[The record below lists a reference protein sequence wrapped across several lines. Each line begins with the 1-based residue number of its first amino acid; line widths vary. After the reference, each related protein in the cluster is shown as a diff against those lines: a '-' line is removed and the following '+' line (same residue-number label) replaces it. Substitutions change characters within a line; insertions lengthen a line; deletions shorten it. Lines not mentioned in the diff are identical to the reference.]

1 MTEKMNIVDVSLNK
15 IDRADQ
21 KFLYSCGNENE
32 TLIQSIKA
40 VGILQPLQLQLKS
53 DGKYRI
59 IRGFRR
65 FDAAVK
71 LALPEVPATIVDSS
85 ENDFDLYVKSI
96 HANTSQRN
104 LNAMEQ
110 ATIIDQLLQQFD
122 VKEAEIITTY
132 LPLLG
137 LGANPKVLAR
147 YRGLIHLAPIIQKA
161 VIDDFIGVEL
171 AARMNDLP
179 PADMETFYTVCRQ
192 LKLGKNRQRE
202 FFNLL
207 HDLSRM
213 KKSSFEKL
221 LQAIN
226 FDEIFTTDQL
236 VSVKLERVRLG
247 LRYLRFP
254 RLTEVEEEFKRL
266 SKELKLPAK
275 IKLTPYPYFEEAR
288 YTLQFDFDSRKTL
301 ERRLADL
308 QKMMTNPAFDALEK
322 LT

>member
-1 MTEKMNIVDVSLNK
+1 M
-15 IDRADQ
+15 R
-21 KFLYSCGNENE
+21 
-32 TLIQSIKA
+32 
-40 VGILQPLQLQLKS
+40 
-53 DGKYRI
+53 
-59 IRGFRR
+59 
-65 FDAAVK
+65 
-71 LALPEVPATIVDSS
+71 
-85 ENDFDLYVKSI
+85 
-96 HANTSQRN
+96 
-104 LNAMEQ
+104 
-110 ATIIDQLLQQFD
+110 QFD
-122 VKEAEIITTY
+122 VAEPEIIATY

-147 YRGLIHLAPIIQKA
+147 YRKLVQLAPVIQTA
-161 VIDDFIGVEL
+161 VAEDFIGVEL

-179 PADMETFYTVCRQ
+179 PADMEMFYSLCQQ

-213 KKSSFEKL
+213 KKST
-221 LQAIN
+221 
-226 FDEIFTTDQL
+226 FDELLKTIHFDQIFATDEP
-236 VSVKLERVRLG
+236 VSAKLERVRLG

-254 RLTEVEEEFKRL
+254 RLTEIEEEFKNI
-266 SKELKLPAK
+266 SKALKLPAK

-308 QKMMTNPAFDALEK
+308 QKMMENPAFKDLEN